1 MFVVYKIDVVHLVMF
16 GLVLLFELYLTENE
30 DENDVDEYV
39 QLNDN
44 LFSNV
49 EYEKKMLILAEI
61 DVVEIKLVDSKMK

>member
-30 DENDVDEYV
+30 DDNDVDEYV

-49 EYEKKMLILAEI
+49 EYEKKMWILAEI

>member
-1 MFVVYKIDVVHLVMF
+1 MF

>member
-1 MFVVYKIDVVHLVMF
+1 MF

-49 EYEKKMLILAEI
+49 EYEKKMWILAEI

>member
-1 MFVVYKIDVVHLVMF
+1 MF

-30 DENDVDEYV
+30 DDNDVDEYV

-49 EYEKKMLILAEI
+49 EYEKKMWILAEI

>member
-1 MFVVYKIDVVHLVMF
+1 MF

-30 DENDVDEYV
+30 DDNDVDEYV